1 MPRTDGPAAVFS
13 RAMSCC
19 DGLSKMSHSAP
30 ARTKAAAATGSAQSN
45 RSDGTAAPAASCFAA
60 LTTGAFF
67 RATRLGAAT
76 GGLMIPCGPPATAGA
91 VCSCAA
97 ATGGGNPANRSI
109 TTRVLSAKVK
119 ATMPGLSGNDRLRP
133 CSLIAGGSRKRC
145 SGARAAAKSASTG
158 RAKRRMWRPPTERAS
173 NSTGAGQ
180 LRVSRPASPRT
191 DPLARTASAR
201 TSPVAAA
208 SAPANNSDSVAL
220 FRLTRRLAPAE

>member
-1 MPRTDGPAAVFS
+1 MNDDALERRQQAKLRIVAAAGEAV
-13 RAMSCC
+13 
-19 DGLSKMSHSAP
+19 
-30 ARTKAAAATGSAQSN
+30 AATGSAQSN
-45 RSDGTAAPAASCFAA
+45 RSAGAAAPAASAPAA
-60 LTTGAFF
+60 LTTGASF

-76 GGLMIPCGPPATAGA
+76 GGLMIPCRPPTAAG
-91 VCSCAA
+91 VECSCAA

-109 TTRVLSAKVK
+109 ITRVLSAKVK

-133 CSLIAGGSRKRC
+133 CSPTVGGSRKRC
-145 SGARAAAKSASTG
+145 SGASAAAKSASTG

-191 DPLARTASAR
+191 VPLARTASAR
-201 TSPVAAA
+201 TSPVAAT
-208 SAPANNSDSVAL
+208 SAPANNSDRVVL